1 MGSID
6 RKAREIVIEY
16 IEYESMSL
24 LFSCS
29 SPRGLEIISRSAIS
43 PSALAGRAARFQ
55 LLLAESENEKTSFR
69 IASSENAIRE
79 FLENFCFCFCNA
91 ALFETILIIS

>member
-6 RKAREIVIEY
+6 RKAREIVIKY

-43 PSALAGRAARFQ
+43 PSARRAARFQ
-55 LLLAESENEKTSFR
+55 LLLAERENEKTSFR
-69 IASSENAIRE
+69 IASPENEGDKRILE
-79 FLENFCFCFCNA
+79 KFLF
-91 ALFETILIIS
+91 LLLQRGSL